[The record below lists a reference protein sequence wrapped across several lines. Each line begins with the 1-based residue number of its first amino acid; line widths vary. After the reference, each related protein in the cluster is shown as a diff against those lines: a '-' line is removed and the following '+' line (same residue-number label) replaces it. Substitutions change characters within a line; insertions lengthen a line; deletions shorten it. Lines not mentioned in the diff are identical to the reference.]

1 MESSRETELCDEGK
15 ASWWRVGGRKFG
27 DTGVGFEISKGGED
41 RRVYRHEGRNVWEAA
56 RKIGGGGVKVEILK
70 GEERNGNE
78 NRRLERWVRE
88 EYVAG
93 YVDGLAGAET

>member
-56 RKIGGGGVKVEILK
+56 
-70 GEERNGNE
+70 
-78 NRRLERWVRE
+78 
-88 EYVAG
+88 
-93 YVDGLAGAET
+93 